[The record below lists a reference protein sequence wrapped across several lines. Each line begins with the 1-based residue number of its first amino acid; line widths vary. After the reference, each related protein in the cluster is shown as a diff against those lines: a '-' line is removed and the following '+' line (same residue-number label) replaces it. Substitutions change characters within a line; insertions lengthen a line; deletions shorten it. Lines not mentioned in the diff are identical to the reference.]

1 MASGYKGPSHRKTV
15 IVPAL
20 IKKLT
25 NLEDQMLDIMQR
37 GSPSVQREDIKSS
50 HYMMTTIN
58 CFLDSQG
65 KYYIGGKQSKKLN
78 KLWQEYQKAKKDFQ
92 KKGRNIANESFR
104 GIVRD
109 DGTIVLFKKERPAPP
124 AASKPK
130 NTPAPV
136 KEEEVVPDNW
146 EDACMDF

>member
-25 NLEDQMLDIMQR
+25 NLEDQMLVIMQR
-37 GSPSVQREDIKSS
+37 EDPSVQRQDIKSS
-50 HYMMTTIN
+50 HFMNTSIN
-58 CFLDSQG
+58 CFLDSLG
-65 KYYIGGKQSKKLN
+65 KYYVGGKQSKKLN
-78 KLWQEYQKAKKDFQ
+78 KLWQEYQKTEKTYQ

-109 DGTIVLFKKERPAPP
+109 DGTVVLFKRERVA
-124 AASKPK
+124 
-130 NTPAPV
+130 TPAPTQKPV
-136 KEEEVVPDNW
+136 QKTPEEEEDEVPDNW
-146 EDACMDF
+146 EDACLNF